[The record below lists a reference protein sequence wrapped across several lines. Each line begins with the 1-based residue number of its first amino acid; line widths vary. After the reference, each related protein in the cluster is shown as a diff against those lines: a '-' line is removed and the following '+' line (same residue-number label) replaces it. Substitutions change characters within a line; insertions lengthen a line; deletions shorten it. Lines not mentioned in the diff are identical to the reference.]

1 MRLPWGFDEEDD
13 RCQKLKMELAQQI
26 MALRQRGVTQFLTA
40 CDCGVG
46 LYAAEIVN
54 GLRETTDQDL
64 MLFCYIP
71 HEEQATKWAPYLR
84 ERYFTM
90 LEKCTHIS
98 VVCPVG
104 TPDAQLQAYDP
115 MNDPI
120 KVINDGVT
128 LTADGTSLGADDGI
142 GVAMCLYLLQD
153 DTLRHGPIRA
163 IFTTNEE
170 DGMDSIA
177 IDPKYL
183 DGGYLVNLD
192 WETLGSLCNSCAG
205 GDFFNYSHK
214 AEWEKPIVGCKT
226 LTISL
231 SGLLGGHSG
240 VGINKGHA
248 NALVSIA
255 TLLAMLRQGGVSYRV
270 ASFSGGQAKNAI
282 PAFGTATIVLSA
294 TEEDRA
300 KAIIETFRAEFAEAF
315 GNIESDMVFTT
326 TFGDTAPDRVLTGEV
341 GYGMVG
347 LMTTVP
353 NNVHTMSPFI
363 DGLVESSANLGVVSV
378 DEDMVRFTVF
388 ARSSVAYQ
396 ATQIGV
402 ICSALANSFGFTF
415 DSEGHVPG
423 WAVNPNSKLTH
434 IACEA
439 YKHLTGTDMIVEP
452 VHAGVECGAFA
463 EKNPHLDMISVG
475 PTLLDV
481 HTPNETCKIEDVK
494 ITTELLIEIL
504 ERIAK

>member
-1 MRLPWGFDEEDD
+1 
-13 RCQKLKMELAQQI
+13 
-26 MALRQRGVTQFLTA
+26 
-40 CDCGVG
+40 
-46 LYAAEIVN
+46 
-54 GLRETTDQDL
+54 
-64 MLFCYIP
+64 
-71 HEEQATKWAPYLR
+71 
-84 ERYFTM
+84 
-90 LEKCTHIS
+90 
-98 VVCPVG
+98 
-104 TPDAQLQAYDP
+104 

-300 KAIIETFRAEFAEAF
+300 KAIIETFRAEFVEAF
-315 GNIESDMVFTT
+315 GNIESDTVFTT

-423 WAVNPNSKLTH
+423 WAVNPNSRLTH

-463 EKNPHLDMISVG
+463 EKNPHLDLISVG

>member
-1 MRLPWGFDEEDD
+1 MSKDKALDIVLSEF
-13 RCQKLKMELAQQI
+13 LELAKVPRPSHHEERVSEYLFQWAKRHGLAVEKDNMNEIIIDKPATPGCENVPRVIFQAH
-26 MALRQRGVTQFLTA
+26 MDMVCVCEEGVT
-40 CDCGVG
+40 
-46 LYAAEIVN
+46 
-54 GLRETTDQDL
+54 
-64 MLFCYIP
+64 
-71 HEEQATKWAPYLR
+71 
-84 ERYFTM
+84 
-90 LEKCTHIS
+90 
-98 VVCPVG
+98 
-104 TPDAQLQAYDP
+104 YDP

-170 DGMDSIA
+170 DGMDSMD

-183 DGGYLVNLD
+183 DGDYLVNLD

-214 AEWEKPIVGCKT
+214 AEWETPIVGCKT

-231 SGLLGGHSG
+231 SGLLGDHSG

-270 ASFSGGQAKNAI
+270 VSFSGGQAKNAI

-300 KAIIETFRAEFAEAF
+300 KAIIETFRAEFVEAF

-353 NNVHTMSPFI
+353 NNVHTMSPFT
-363 DGLVESSANLGVVSV
+363 VSY
-378 DEDMVRFTVF
+378 T
-388 ARSSVAYQ
+388 
-396 ATQIGV
+396 
-402 ICSALANSFGFTF
+402 
-415 DSEGHVPG
+415 
-423 WAVNPNSKLTH
+423 
-434 IACEA
+434 
-439 YKHLTGTDMIVEP
+439 HLT
-452 VHAGVECGAFA
+452 
-463 EKNPHLDMISVG
+463 L
-475 PTLLDV
+475 PT
-481 HTPNETCKIEDVK
+481 N
-494 ITTELLIEIL
+494 
-504 ERIAK
+504 

>member
-1 MRLPWGFDEEDD
+1 MSKDKALDIVLSEF
-13 RCQKLKMELAQQI
+13 LELAKVPRPSHHEEHVSEYLFQWAKSHG
-26 MALRQRGVTQFLTA
+26 MAVEKDNMNEIIIDKPASPGCENVPRVIFQAHMDMVCVCEEGVT
-40 CDCGVG
+40 
-46 LYAAEIVN
+46 
-54 GLRETTDQDL
+54 
-64 MLFCYIP
+64 
-71 HEEQATKWAPYLR
+71 
-84 ERYFTM
+84 
-90 LEKCTHIS
+90 
-98 VVCPVG
+98 
-104 TPDAQLQAYDP
+104 YDP

-128 LTADGTSLGADDGI
+128 LTADDTSLGADDGI

-300 KAIIETFRAEFAEAF
+300 KAIIETFRAEFVEAF
-315 GNIESDMVFTT
+315 GNIESDIIELF
-326 TFGDTAPDRVLTGEV
+326 
-341 GYGMVG
+341 
-347 LMTTVP
+347 
-353 NNVHTMSPFI
+353 
-363 DGLVESSANLGVVSV
+363 
-378 DEDMVRFTVF
+378 F
-388 ARSSVAYQ
+388 ARSEQGIRELDTKYGKDFHNLSYHIVGSRQDAEECVNDAYLG
-396 ATQIGV
+396 AWNAIPPARPNPLLTY
-402 ICSALANSFGFTF
+402 ICKIVRNISLKIYYRKEAAKRS
-415 DSEGHVPG
+415 SHYAIAMEEIE
-423 WAVNPNSKLTH
+423 ACIAAPN
-434 IACEA
+434 
-439 YKHLTGTDMIVEP
+439 IVE
-452 VHAGVECGAFA
+452 A
-463 EKNPHLDMISVG
+463 EIEARELARIIGEFLD
-475 PTLLDV
+475 TL
-481 HTPNETCKIEDVK
+481 T
-494 ITTELLIEIL
+494 L
-504 ERIAK
+504 ENRVIFMRR

>member
-1 MRLPWGFDEEDD
+1 MSKDKALDIVLSEF
-13 RCQKLKMELAQQI
+13 LELAKVPRPSHHEERVSEYLFQWAKNHGLAVEKDNMNEIIIDKPASPGCENVPRVIFQAH
-26 MALRQRGVTQFLTA
+26 MDMVCVCEEGVT
-40 CDCGVG
+40 
-46 LYAAEIVN
+46 
-54 GLRETTDQDL
+54 
-64 MLFCYIP
+64 
-71 HEEQATKWAPYLR
+71 
-84 ERYFTM
+84 
-90 LEKCTHIS
+90 
-98 VVCPVG
+98 
-104 TPDAQLQAYDP
+104 YDP

-177 IDPKYL
+177 INPKYL

-192 WETLGSLCNSCAG
+192 WETLGSLCNSCAVATVSCAG
-205 GDFFNYSHK
+205 GVVVTYTCPIAREHK
-214 AEWEKPIVGCKT
+214 TGST
-226 LTISL
+226 LTLDI

-300 KAIIETFRAEFAEAF
+300 KAIIETFRAEFVEAF

-402 ICSALANSFGFTF
+402 ICGALANSFGFTF

>member
-1 MRLPWGFDEEDD
+1 MSKDKALDIVLSEF
-13 RCQKLKMELAQQI
+13 LELAKVPRPSHHEERVSEYLFQWAKRHGLAVEKDNMNEIIIDKPASPGCENVPRVIFQAH
-26 MALRQRGVTQFLTA
+26 MDMVCVCEEGVT
-40 CDCGVG
+40 
-46 LYAAEIVN
+46 
-54 GLRETTDQDL
+54 
-64 MLFCYIP
+64 
-71 HEEQATKWAPYLR
+71 
-84 ERYFTM
+84 
-90 LEKCTHIS
+90 
-98 VVCPVG
+98 
-104 TPDAQLQAYDP
+104 YDP

-170 DGMDSIA
+170 DGMDSMDIE
-177 IDPKYL
+177 PKYL
-183 DGGYLVNLD
+183 DGDYLVNLD

-214 AEWEKPIVGCKT
+214 AEWEKPIVGCKA
-226 LTISL
+226 LTI
-231 SGLLGGHSG
+231 
-240 VGINKGHA
+240 
-248 NALVSIA
+248 
-255 TLLAMLRQGGVSYRV
+255 
-270 ASFSGGQAKNAI
+270 SFSGGQAKNAI
-282 PAFGTATIVLSA
+282 PAFGTATVVLSA
-294 TEEDRA
+294 AEEDRA
-300 KAIIETFRAEFAEAF
+300 KAIIETFRGEFAEAF
-315 GNIESDMVFTT
+315 GNIEPDMVFTT
-326 TFGDTAPDRVLTGEV
+326 AFGDTAPDRVLTGEI

-378 DEDMVRFTVF
+378 DDDMVRFTVF
-388 ARSSVAYQ
+388 ARSSVAYH

-402 ICSALANSFGFTF
+402 ICGALANSFGFTF

-434 IACEA
+434 IACDA

-463 EKNPHLDMISVG
+463 EKNPHLDMISIG
-475 PTLLDV
+475 PTLVDV
-481 HTPNETCKIEDVK
+481 HTPNEVCKIEDVK

>member
-1 MRLPWGFDEEDD
+1 MILVLAMILSISTTAFATPNQP
-13 RCQKLKMELAQQI
+13 QKAQITQESIERMIAQQ
-26 MALRQRGVTQFLTA
+26 GGNSDV
-40 CDCGVG
+40 
-46 LYAAEIVN
+46 EIQVSP
-54 GLRETTDQDL
+54 GAVAVFVLGIL
-64 MLFCYIP
+64 
-71 HEEQATKWAPYLR
+71 A
-84 ERYFTM
+84 RY
-90 LEKCTHIS
+90 
-98 VVCPVG
+98 
-104 TPDAQLQAYDP
+104 
-115 MNDPI
+115 
-120 KVINDGVT
+120 VIDG
-128 LTADGTSLGADDGI
+128 
-142 GVAMCLYLLQD
+142 
-153 DTLRHGPIRA
+153 
-163 IFTTNEE
+163 
-170 DGMDSIA
+170 
-177 IDPKYL
+177 
-183 DGGYLVNLD
+183 
-192 WETLGSLCNSCAG
+192 
-205 GDFFNYSHK
+205 
-214 AEWEKPIVGCKT
+214 IVGCKT

-300 KAIIETFRAEFAEAF
+300 KAIIETFRAEFVEAF

-463 EKNPHLDMISVG
+463 EKNPHLDMISIG
-475 PTLLDV
+475 PTLVDV
-481 HTPNETCKIEDVK
+481 HTPNEVCKIEDVK